1 MSNQIKIIQNPS
13 YYSNHYNN
21 NQSINIYPVSNN
33 INIINSFSHQNFIN
47 KPQNLK
53 NTFTV
58 DSRKTKTNQTKNNN
72 YNNTYNNNK
81 INANNKNINSYNDT
95 KSNYSIQS
103 YSSSNTIKSMINTI
117 NKNIKSSGD
126 ISFQDIKYKK
136 YPSTSLN
143 SSKINSEDNYS
154 SKYMSTNYYSYNTN
168 KNEINSFAPNSQ
180 NKFMDYNQI
189 NIIIKQ
195 NIENAKINEEIILP
209 PNEISLDS
217 LNITKPIRIKGQQ
230 NSCLII
236 NRGPISIDLKS
247 FNEAGKRTNNNINFI
262 KFSQLKIIFNDHTIN
277 REKKITTLFKLR
289 PSSFLELEDCD
300 IVFQNKNKQK
310 ISSGPP
316 HTQNDNNEK
325 KSVAFVLSSN
335 KKNENQYNLSNPTN
349 LTLTNTRM
357 HNFYQSIRAGQNCIV
372 NINKSAF
379 VQNYGKAIVMLN
391 PLSLKVNGTFFQY
404 NGDNTIHVKYTEE
417 CLYEEKR
424 KIIINEND
432 FDITNGNDI
441 CIEGLKNNKLDL
453 SIIITKNYFHN
464 NTSDGVLVYNV
475 IYNNFDVIN
484 NIFKE
489 NQGNGLNIQKS
500 FFKGISSTNKYNI
513 SYQLIKIKDNQFIEN
528 KGFGLFINDCLIE
541 ATSNKFTINKQSG
554 MSLCNIMIDDPQ
566 KGYEGINLIANS
578 NEDEY
583 SSIAKSI
590 KKSSSLLKNIFY
602 ENRENGLFIYEYPY
616 HINILESVFT
626 NNCKH
631 GISIDLNN
639 FYNNSYGNKSHN
651 NFHTILNEFKSNSSK
666 KANDLS
672 NISLNKCII
681 EKNLKAGILIDTCF
695 IFCEE
700 TFIMNNVEYAISI
713 RKKEFQYCFKDGK
726 NNTIYGSMGGN
737 WGRVDSSG
745 EAICFSCMGGQKLD
759 MKKKEEILK
768 KVPSFINQSE
778 ESMENYIGKKINF
791 SHNNNNNN
799 TNLSNRMNKSYAENE
814 KKNSINKK
822 PNKEEDDGCFIF

>member
-1 MSNQIKIIQNPS
+1 
-13 YYSNHYNN
+13 
-21 NQSINIYPVSNN
+21 
-33 INIINSFSHQNFIN
+33 
-47 KPQNLK
+47 
-53 NTFTV
+53 
-58 DSRKTKTNQTKNNN
+58 
-72 YNNTYNNNK
+72 
-81 INANNKNINSYNDT
+81 
-95 KSNYSIQS
+95 
-103 YSSSNTIKSMINTI
+103 
-117 NKNIKSSGD
+117 
-126 ISFQDIKYKK
+126 
-136 YPSTSLN
+136 
-143 SSKINSEDNYS
+143 
-154 SKYMSTNYYSYNTN
+154 
-168 KNEINSFAPNSQ
+168 
-180 NKFMDYNQI
+180 
-189 NIIIKQ
+189 
-195 NIENAKINEEIILP
+195 
-209 PNEISLDS
+209 
-217 LNITKPIRIKGQQ
+217 
-230 NSCLII
+230 
-236 NRGPISIDLKS
+236 
-247 FNEAGKRTNNNINFI
+247 
-262 KFSQLKIIFNDHTIN
+262 
-277 REKKITTLFKLR
+277 
-289 PSSFLELEDCD
+289 
-300 IVFQNKNKQK
+300 
-310 ISSGPP
+310 
-316 HTQNDNNEK
+316 
-325 KSVAFVLSSN
+325 
-335 KKNENQYNLSNPTN
+335 
-349 LTLTNTRM
+349 
-357 HNFYQSIRAGQNCIV
+357 
-372 NINKSAF
+372 
-379 VQNYGKAIVMLN
+379 
-391 PLSLKVNGTFFQY
+391 
-404 NGDNTIHVKYTEE
+404 
-417 CLYEEKR
+417 
-424 KIIINEND
+424 
-432 FDITNGNDI
+432 
-441 CIEGLKNNKLDL
+441 
-453 SIIITKNYFHN
+453 
-464 NTSDGVLVYNV
+464 
-475 IYNNFDVIN
+475 
-484 NIFKE
+484 
-489 NQGNGLNIQKS
+489 
-500 FFKGISSTNKYNI
+500 
-513 SYQLIKIKDNQFIEN
+513 
-528 KGFGLFINDCLIE
+528 
-541 ATSNKFTINKQSG
+541 

-778 ESMENYIGKKINF
+778 ESMENYMGKKINF
-791 SHNNNNNN
+791 SHNNNNN

-814 KKNSINKK
+814 KKNNINKK